1 MYCDLWRGPRRLI
14 SASIK
19 AIANDR
25 HSPARQACHEVLAE
39 RSMCARLAWIH
50 GLFIRGLA
58 TSRDHGESSG
68 GEDRGGGCLVD
79 RLSFRRSKGDG
90 PV

>member
-1 MYCDLWRGPRRLI
+1 
-14 SASIK
+14 
-19 AIANDR
+19 
-25 HSPARQACHEVLAE
+25 
-39 RSMCARLAWIH
+39 MCARLAWIH